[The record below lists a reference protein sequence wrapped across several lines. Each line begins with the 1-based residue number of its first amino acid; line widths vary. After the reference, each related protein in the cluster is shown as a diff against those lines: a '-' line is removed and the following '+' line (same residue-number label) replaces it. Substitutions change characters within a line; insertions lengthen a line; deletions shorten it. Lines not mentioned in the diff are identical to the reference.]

1 MSPSLPPLVLCKAL
15 WGSRWFR
22 VRGACRGHYLSRGG
36 QRVPSLTAKWL
47 QFWKNSPPEWIRR
60 RLRHPTARDASFDGV
75 KLIASS
81 CRSSIPDS
89 LALPST
95 TPESESHV
103 TCERVVIV
111 TRLRMVGRTKGG
123 RPHRVCRSTLRG
135 RPTGGPTALASSYIV
150 DAAKVGRISCFYGK
164 SFMQTRSGQERRTT
178 LSPNPECMMMP
189 CPPS

>member
-1 MSPSLPPLVLCKAL
+1 MKQGKSFKILV
-15 WGSRWFR
+15 
-22 VRGACRGHYLSRGG
+22 
-36 QRVPSLTAKWL
+36 L

-60 RLRHPTARDASFDGV
+60 RLRHLTARDASFDGV

-123 RPHRVCRSTLRG
+123 RPHRVCRRSTLRS
-135 RPTGGPTALASSYIV
+135 RRTESLAPSYFF

-164 SFMQTRSGQERRTT
+164 SFMQTRSGQERPTMQ
-178 LSPNPECMMMP
+178 SPKPDA
-189 CPPS
+189 